1 MIQTQIEKFSAT
13 DAVNAGLI
21 DSVKKGETRL
31 ECHVEINKGELIFDQ
46 RTFTFTDKNGNL
58 RSGKFKDDSELV
70 AFCMLFYPD
79 DEDEI
84 L

>member
-1 MIQTQIEKFSAT
+1 MIQTQAEIFTAI

-21 DSVKKGETRL
+21 DAIKNGETRL

-58 RSGKFKDDSELV
+58 RNGKFKDDSELI
-70 AFCMLFYPD
+70 AFVMIFYPD
-79 DEDEI
+79 DEDETV
-84 L
+84 